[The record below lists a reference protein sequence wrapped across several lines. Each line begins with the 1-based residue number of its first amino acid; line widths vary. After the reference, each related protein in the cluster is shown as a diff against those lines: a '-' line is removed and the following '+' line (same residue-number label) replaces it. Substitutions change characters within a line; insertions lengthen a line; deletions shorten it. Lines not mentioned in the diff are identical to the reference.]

1 MTTSTLQAQHTPQ
14 LLKSH
19 LKTLR
24 MPTMLRESTT
34 VARQIGAQHGSYELY
49 LQQLAE
55 LEQLTLES
63 HSRLLTQSEL
73 TLMQPQTML

>member
-55 LEQLTLES
+55 LEVQQRQAGATARRLNTTAQSLFQL
-63 HSRLLTQSEL
+63 
-73 TLMQPQTML
+73 